1 MYCELSAL
9 SYEPLFLLP
18 IAQHPLPW
26 VWLFRINDESDG
38 AVVDKIYIHVG
49 LENAG
54 FNPNNLLPGFCDK
67 DLEEFSCLINLHGIG
82 KGGPPAL

>member
-38 AVVDKIYIHVG
+38 AVVDELYIHVG
-49 LENAG
+49 LEYAG
-54 FNPNNLLPGFCDK
+54 FNPGDFFTGFCNE
-67 DLEEFSCLINLHGIG
+67 DLKEVTSLINPHGIG
-82 KGGPPAL
+82 EGRPPAF